1 MDIRVA
7 AYNPTTATSSASR
20 SSNPLSGAYTQSL
33 SNSAPVTPV
42 AAARPLQD
50 AVTTSI
56 ANNGEGYTDS
66 VRGSLINILA

>member
-7 AYNPTTATSSASR
+7 AYNPTTASSSASR
-20 SSNPLSGAYTQSL
+20 TSNPLSGAYAQ
-33 SNSAPVTPV
+33 NIAASAPVTPV

-66 VRGSLINILA
+66 IRGSLINILA